1 SCSSSM
7 PLPSA
12 DPQLTT
18 QIAPALHLVHPALA
32 QQLTYRRCL
41 LPAMLEQQP
50 AARREMIRG
59 LGDDAADIVQTIL
72 TADQRTGRLEAHI
85 AKRQMR
91 IVCGDVGGIGDD
103 HVKTLPVEG
112 AEPVTLQKM
121 CMGQPESLTIAPGQG
136 YRSRH
141 AIDPDQ
147 LPPGAF
153 RRQRQG
159 N

>member
-1 SCSSSM
+1 M

-12 DPQLTT
+12 HPQLTT

-91 IVCGDVGGIGDD
+91 IVRGDVRSEE
-103 HVKTLPVEG
+103 HTSE
-112 AEPVTLQKM
+112 LQ
-121 CMGQPESLTIAPGQG
+121 
-136 YRSRH
+136 SRPH
-141 AIDPDQ
+141 LVCRP
-147 LPPGAF
+147 LLEKKK
-153 RRQRQG
+153 
-159 N
+159 